1 MQAAY
6 LDFVT
11 AIVLRKNSITGV
23 LYRDDPTI
31 LAWDIANEPSNPGD
45 ETGDI
50 LQVGLHAK
58 GCQTSVGA
66 IRHLIACIWC
76 TSQGC
81 PDRLC
86 CLVLYVVVKVCAVQ
100 LDDSLSAGWPAPP

>member
-1 MQAAY
+1 MLQEQCCSSSGLVPVCSLPLAPVQAAY

-50 LQVGLHAK
+50 LQVGPSAK
-58 GCQTSVGA
+58 G
-66 IRHLIACIWC
+66 
-76 TSQGC
+76 
-81 PDRLC
+81 
-86 CLVLYVVVKVCAVQ
+86 Y
-100 LDDSLSAGWPAPP
+100 LDQPGSH

>member
-23 LYRDDPTI
+23 LYRDEPTI

-50 LQVGLHAK
+50 LQVGQNAK
-58 GCQTSVGA
+58 GNSEQPGNLRA
-66 IRHLIACIWC
+66 HDFKNLAH
-76 TSQGC
+76 Q
-81 PDRLC
+81 PML
-86 CLVLYVVVKVCAVQ
+86 L
-100 LDDSLSAGWPAPP
+100 SLALPAWPGWQY

>member
-45 ETGDI
+45 ETGNI
-50 LQVGLHAK
+50 LQVGPSAK
-58 GCQTSVGA
+58 GSHKGTWVFKQLAHQPRLPSQAMLPGA
-66 IRHLIACIWC
+66 IWC
-76 TSQGC
+76 CGSV
-81 PDRLC
+81 C
-86 CLVLYVVVKVCAVQ
+86 CSVE
-100 LDDSLSAGWPAPP
+100 